1 MFALHT
7 VHLHTC
13 TPLCPLT
20 PQDLQKVIYVDDN
33 ITSLLDIESAAGGNT
48 EKAGPSG
55 SEGQQA
61 DQRVGIRTLRV
72 SPNGQHLASG
82 DRMGVLR

>member
-1 MFALHT
+1 MFTLQTCTLH
-7 VHLHTC
+7 C

-33 ITSLLDIESAAGGNT
+33 ITGLLDNESAAGGST

-82 DRMGVLR
+82 DRVGVLR